1 MINITANLKGVE
13 ESLLGAL
20 ESAVL
25 QTLEHENAEGG
36 VNVMLTGDEEVR
48 ALNRAFRG
56 IDTTTDVLSFAA
68 NEGEELL
75 GEPAGFLG
83 DIAISLP
90 RAQSQAEAY
99 GHSLKRELCFL
110 AVHGTLHLMGYDHAN
125 EAEESEMFALQE
137 KILEDM
143 GLKR

>member
-1 MINITANLKGVE
+1 MIDIMANLEGVE
-13 ESLLGAL
+13 ESLLDAL

-25 QTLEHENAEGG
+25 QTLRHENAEGS
-36 VNVMLTGDEEVR
+36 VNVVLTDDEEVR
-48 ALNRAFRG
+48 AFNRAFRG
-56 IDTTTDVLSFAA
+56 IDKTTDVLSFAA

-75 GEPAGFLG
+75 GEPEAFLG

-90 RAQSQAEAY
+90 RAQAQAEAY
-99 GHSLKRELCFL
+99 GHSLMRELCFL
-110 AVHGTLHLMGYDHAN
+110 AVHGTLHLLGYDHAN
-125 EAEESEMFALQE
+125 EADESEMFGLQE